1 MPLEPKN
8 CPAFFTAMIQIL
20 RDDWLVLFEETKH
33 TLSTTTSPTT
43 VICSNKIIIKDIL
56 L

>member
-8 CPAFFTAMIQIL
+8 CPAFFTAMIQTL
-20 RDDWLVLFEETKH
+20 RDDLKH